1 MKLLSI
7 FLMSFLLLGC
17 ETVAELQAKAAA
29 PSTPT
34 ETILMSEQQDPQ
46 VNDLSDDDA
55 DGVITYREQCLN
67 SVLGSQ
73 VNNVGCGADTVNK
86 VRQEL
91 KVNFANN
98 SAVIAP
104 RYFADIKALSE
115 FMGRYPDLEVIIEGH
130 SSRQGSAE
138 LNMDL
143 SQRRAQAVMDLLINK
158 FGISTLRV
166 SAIGYGFERLLDES
180 NSKSAHRRNR
190 RIVAELSGENLV
202 KDMKW
207 TIYSV
212 DKTL

>member
-17 ETVAELQAKAAA
+17 ETIAEIQAKAAA

-34 ETILMSEQQDPQ
+34 ETTVMPKQMAQE
-46 VNDLSDDDA
+46 NDLSDDDA

-73 VNNVGCGADTVNK
+73 VNNSGCGGDTVNK

-91 KVNFANN
+91 NVNFSNN
-98 SAVIAP
+98 SAVISP
-104 RYFADIKALSE
+104 RYFTDIKALSD
-115 FMGRYPDLEVIIEGH
+115 FMQRYPDLSVIIEGH
-130 SSRQGSAE
+130 SSRQGSAA

-158 FGISTLRV
+158 FGVSTSRV
-166 SAIGYGFERLLDES
+166 SAIGYGFERLLDEGS
-180 NSKSAHRRNR
+180 NSYAHQRNR
-190 RIVAELSGENLV
+190 RIVAELSGDNLI

-212 DKTL
+212 D

>member
-7 FLMSFLLLGC
+7 FIMSFLLLGC
-17 ETVAELQAKAAA
+17 ETIAKLQATAAA

-34 ETILMSEQQDPQ
+34 ETISMPELQLQE
-46 VNDLSDDDA
+46 NDLSDDDA

-73 VNNVGCGADTVNK
+73 VDNSGCGGDTVNT

-91 KVNFANN
+91 RVNFDNN
-98 SAVIAP
+98 SAVISA
-104 RYFADIKALSE
+104 RYFRDIKELAD
-115 FMGRYPDLEVIIEGH
+115 FMSRYPDLDVIIEGH
-130 SSRQGSAE
+130 SSKQGSAA

-143 SQRRAQAVMDLLINK
+143 SQRRAQAVMDLLVNR
-158 FGISTLRV
+158 FGVSTSRV
-166 SAIGYGFERLLDES
+166 SAIGYGFERLLDEG
-180 NSKSAHRRNR
+180 NSKSAHKRNR
-190 RIVAELSGENLV
+190 RIVAELSGENLTQ
-202 KDMKW
+202 DMKW

>member
-7 FLMSFLLLGC
+7 FIMSFLLLGC
-17 ETVAELQAKAAA
+17 ETIAELQATVAA

-34 ETILMSEQQDPQ
+34 ETIAMPELQLQE
-46 VNDLSDDDA
+46 NDLSDDDA

-73 VNNVGCGADTVNK
+73 VDNSGCGGDTVNT

-91 KVNFANN
+91 RVNFDNN
-98 SAVIAP
+98 SAVISA
-104 RYFADIKALSE
+104 RYFSDIKELAD
-115 FMGRYPDLEVIIEGH
+115 FMSRYPDLDVIIEGH
-130 SSRQGSAE
+130 SSKQGSAA

-143 SQRRAQAVMDLLINK
+143 SQRRAQAVMDLLVNR
-158 FGISTLRV
+158 FGVSTSRV
-166 SAIGYGFERLLDES
+166 SSIGYGFERLLDEG
-180 NSKSAHRRNR
+180 NSKSAHKRNR
-190 RIVAELSGENLV
+190 RIVAELSGENLTQ
-202 KDMKW
+202 DMKW

>member
-17 ETVAELQAKAAA
+17 ETIAEIQAKAAA

-34 ETILMSEQQDPQ
+34 ETTLMPKQMPQ
-46 VNDLSDDDA
+46 ENDLSDDDA

-73 VNNVGCGADTVNK
+73 VNNNGCGTDTVNK
-86 VRQEL
+86 LRQKL
-91 KVNFANN
+91 NINFSNN
-98 SAVIAP
+98 SAVISP
-104 RYFADIKALSE
+104 RYYADIKALSD
-115 FMGRYPDLEVIIEGH
+115 FMQRYPALDVLIEGH
-130 SSRQGSAE
+130 ASRQGSRA
-138 LNMDL
+138 LNIDL

-158 FGISTLRV
+158 FGISTSRV

-180 NSKSAHRRNR
+180 DSQLAHQRNR
-190 RIVAELSGENLV
+190 RIVAELSGDDLV

-212 DKTL
+212 DKMH

>member
-1 MKLLSI
+1 MKLLSV
-7 FLMSFLLLGC
+7 FLVSFLLLGC
-17 ETVAELQAKAAA
+17 ETIADIQAKAAA

-34 ETILMSEQQDPQ
+34 ETVLMPEQVLQ

-73 VNNVGCGADTVNK
+73 VNNVGCGGDTVNK
-86 VRQEL
+86 VRQAL
-91 KVNFANN
+91 NVNFGNN
-98 SAVIAP
+98 SAVISA
-104 RYFADIKALSE
+104 RYFADIEALSD
-115 FMGRYPDLEVIIEGH
+115 FMQRYPDLDVVIEGH

-158 FGISTLRV
+158 FGITTSRV
-166 SAIGYGFERLLDES
+166 SAIGYGFERLLDEG
-180 NSKSAHRRNR
+180 NSKSAHKRNR
-190 RIVAELSGENLV
+190 RIVAELSGDNLV

-212 DKTL
+212 DKKR

>member
-17 ETVAELQAKAAA
+17 ETIAEIQAKAAA

-34 ETILMSEQQDPQ
+34 ETILMPELQAPQ

-55 DGVITYREQCLN
+55 DGVIAYREQCLN

-73 VNNVGCGADTVNK
+73 VNNSGCGGDTVNK

-91 KVNFANN
+91 KVNFSNN

-104 RYFADIKALSE
+104 RYFADIKALSD
-115 FMGRYPDLEVIIEGH
+115 FMQRYPDLNVIIEGH
-130 SSRQGSAE
+130 SSRQGSAA

-158 FGISTLRV
+158 FAISTSRV
-166 SAIGYGFERLLDES
+166 SAIGYGFERLLDKGN
-180 NSKSAHRRNR
+180 NSAAHQRNR
-190 RIVAELSGENLV
+190 RIVAELSGDNLV

-212 DKTL
+212 D

>member
-17 ETVAELQAKAAA
+17 ETIAEIQAKAAA

-34 ETILMSEQQDPQ
+34 ATIFMPEQQAPQ

-73 VNNVGCGADTVNK
+73 VNNSGCGGDTVNK

-98 SAVIAP
+98 SAVISP
-104 RYFADIKALSE
+104 RYFADIRALSD
-115 FMGRYPDLEVIIEGH
+115 FMQRYPDLSVIIEGH
-130 SSRQGSAE
+130 SSRQGSAA

-158 FGISTLRV
+158 FGVSTSRV
-166 SAIGYGFERLLDES
+166 SAIGYGFERLLDEGN
-180 NSKSAHRRNR
+180 NSYAHQRNR
-190 RIVAELSGENLV
+190 RIVAELSGDNLV

-212 DKTL
+212 D

>member
-17 ETVAELQAKAAA
+17 ETIAEIQAKAAA

-34 ETILMSEQQDPQ
+34 ETIVMPEQQALQ

-55 DGVITYREQCLN
+55 DGVIAYREQCLN

-73 VNNVGCGADTVNK
+73 VNNSGCGGDTVNK

-91 KVNFANN
+91 KVNFGNN

-104 RYFADIKALSE
+104 RYYADIKALSD
-115 FMGRYPDLEVIIEGH
+115 FMQRYPDLNVIIEGH
-130 SSRQGSAE
+130 SSRQGSAA

-158 FGISTLRV
+158 FAVSTSRV
-166 SAIGYGFERLLDES
+166 SAIGYGFERLLDEGN
-180 NSKSAHRRNR
+180 NSAAHQRNR
-190 RIVAELSGENLV
+190 RIVAELSGDNLV

-212 DKTL
+212 D

>member
-17 ETVAELQAKAAA
+17 ETIAELQAKAAA

-34 ETILMSEQQDPQ
+34 VTIAMPEQQQ
-46 VNDLSDDDA
+46 QENDLSDDDA

-73 VNNVGCGADTVNK
+73 VNNSGCGGDTVNT

-91 KVNFANN
+91 NVNFGNN
-98 SAVIAP
+98 SAVISA
-104 RYFADIKALSE
+104 RYFADIKGLAD
-115 FMGRYPDLEVIIEGH
+115 FMTRYPDLDVIIEGH
-130 SSRQGSAE
+130 SSKQGSAA

-158 FGISTLRV
+158 FGITTSRV
-166 SAIGYGFERLLDES
+166 SAIGYGFERLLDEG
-180 NSKSAHRRNR
+180 NSKSAHKRNR
-190 RIVAELSGENLV
+190 RIVAELSGENLTQ
-202 KDMKW
+202 DMKW

>member
-17 ETVAELQAKAAA
+17 ETIAEIQAKAAA

-34 ETILMSEQQDPQ
+34 ETTVMPKQMAQE
-46 VNDLSDDDA
+46 NDLSDDDA
-55 DGVITYREQCLN
+55 DGVIAYREQCLN
-67 SVLGSQ
+67 SLLGSQ
-73 VNNVGCGADTVNK
+73 VNNSGCGGDTVNK

-91 KVNFANN
+91 KVNFSNN
-98 SAVIAP
+98 SAVISP
-104 RYFADIKALSE
+104 RYFADIKALSN
-115 FMGRYPDLEVIIEGH
+115 FMQHYPDLDVVIEGH
-130 SSRQGSAE
+130 SSRQGSAA

-158 FGISTLRV
+158 FGISTSRV
-166 SAIGYGFERLLDES
+166 SAIGYGFERLLDEGN
-180 NSKSAHRRNR
+180 NSYAHQRNR
-190 RIVAELSGENLV
+190 RIVAELSGDNLV

-212 DKTL
+212 D

>member
-17 ETVAELQAKAAA
+17 ETIATIKANVAA

-34 ETILMSEQQDPQ
+34 ATIMMPEQTLQKD
-46 VNDLSDDDA
+46 DLSDDDA

-73 VNNVGCGADTVNK
+73 VNNSGCGTDSVNK

-91 KVNFANN
+91 KINFSNN
-98 SAVIAP
+98 SAVILP
-104 RYFADIKALSE
+104 QYFADIKALSN
-115 FMGRYPDLEVIIEGH
+115 FMQRYPGLDVLIEGH
-130 SSRQGSAE
+130 ASRQGSRA

-158 FGISTLRV
+158 FGISTSRV

-180 NSKSAHRRNR
+180 DSPLAHQRNR
-190 RIVAELSGENLV
+190 RIVAELSGDNLV

-212 DKTL
+212 DKMH

>member
-7 FLMSFLLLGC
+7 FLMSILLLGC
-17 ETVAELQAKAAA
+17 ETVATLQAKATA

-34 ETILMSEQQDPQ
+34 ATIVMPEQTPQ
-46 VNDLSDDDA
+46 KHDLSDDDA

-73 VNNVGCGADTVNK
+73 VNNTGCGGDTVNK

-98 SAVIAP
+98 SAEISS
-104 RYFADIKALSE
+104 RYFTDIKALAE
-115 FMGRYPDLEVIIEGH
+115 FMGRYPDLDVVIEGH
-130 SSRQGSAE
+130 SSKQGSAD

-180 NSKSAHRRNR
+180 NSKSAHQRNR
-190 RIVAELSGENLV
+190 RIVAELSGDNLV

-212 DKTL
+212 DKTH